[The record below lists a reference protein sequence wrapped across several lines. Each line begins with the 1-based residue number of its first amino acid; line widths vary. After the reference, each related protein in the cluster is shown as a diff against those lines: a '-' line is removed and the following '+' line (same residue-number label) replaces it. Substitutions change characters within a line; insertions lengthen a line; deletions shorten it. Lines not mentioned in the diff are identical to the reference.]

1 MDLPMER
8 IQFCVYKNIL
18 GYASEPSIE
27 LKTIKLL
34 ETIKNNRILFNIK
47 KLIRY

>member
-1 MDLPMER
+1 MER
-8 IQFCVYKNIL
+8 RQFCVYKNIL

-34 ETIKNNRILFNIK
+34 ETIKKIGSYLTSRS
-47 KLIRY
+47 